1 MFFLS
6 VFSQIVFSQSVFP
19 RSVFYQRKF
28 FQSVSI
34 QSVFLQNVPN
44 WRVLQAFQVYF
55 TQPSLI
61 TNHTIAMW
69 LNTTQANEWKSCNI
83 LPRSRVCLYFGIFF
97 FGWPYQKHLDFEEE
111 KKRFYPFIL
120 LSLAGLLPV
129 HMARQFPW
137 FSSDRIGSTL
147 DLAVSQS
154 WSEIVCR
161 VQIGQQAF
169 NQCTIHCA
177 KSNAVT
183 DCWSPEIC
191 RMQVGHWSAEPG
203 TIQVSSSSFL
213 WSVSAK
219 LLQVSWYVTT

>member
-1 MFFLS
+1 MYPTGVSSKLFKFILRNLPS
-6 VFSQIVFSQSVFP
+6 SQILQLQCDSTQLKQIYENHAT
-19 RSVFYQRKF
+19 FYLDQG
-28 FQSVSI
+28 
-34 QSVFLQNVPN
+34 SVFL
-44 WRVLQAFQVYF
+44 LEYF
-55 TQPSLI
+55 SLVG
-61 TNHTIAMW
+61 HTRST
-69 LNTTQANEWKSCNI
+69 LI
-83 LPRSRVCLYFGIFF
+83 L
-97 FGWPYQKHLDFEEE
+97 

-191 RMQVGHWSAEPG
+191 RMQVGPVPVPSKYRPAVFFG
-203 TIQVSSSSFL
+203 TYPPSF
-213 WSVSAK
+213 
-219 LLQVSWYVTT
+219 WYVTT